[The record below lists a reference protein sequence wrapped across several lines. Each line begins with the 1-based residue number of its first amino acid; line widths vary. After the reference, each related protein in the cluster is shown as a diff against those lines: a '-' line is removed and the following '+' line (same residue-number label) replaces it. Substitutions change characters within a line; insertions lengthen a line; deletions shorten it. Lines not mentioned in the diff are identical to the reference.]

1 MKKGITL
8 IEMLIT
14 ISIISVFIVVCYPH
28 IKTLSNNIN
37 EINVEQKNTNQSVIL
52 INVIYTYFNNEII
65 NVDIVNDSIYTKEHI
80 LIIDENKKIFIDG
93 KDLNIYCK
101 ELIVKKNYLIFKIY
115 YEEYIESILIR
126 GNIVENNSS

>member
-1 MKKGITL
+1 
-8 IEMLIT
+8 
-14 ISIISVFIVVCYPH
+14 
-28 IKTLSNNIN
+28 
-37 EINVEQKNTNQSVIL
+37 L